1 MKHLFTIG
9 ITALASVTL
18 QAQEIKFG
26 KFSKEEIE
34 KTQSKINPNAA
45 AEILFSSA
53 KHTIDWD
60 NVSGELVK
68 KTDVVYRIKVYNKD
82 NTPNHIL
89 SVEIPIRNGNSK
101 SDIEKVM
108 GLKASTF
115 NQEGSSMKEYKVE
128 KKDIFTKNIHNHLST
143 QTLTFPNV
151 KDGSIL
157 EYTYQ
162 VVSPFYYNTDTW
174 YFQETIPVVK
184 SVLTL
189 ETNEVL
195 TYLDDFRG
203 QYTLNPK
210 ISSRKARESYK
221 IEGSRGVN
229 NVNSKFTGGSIG
241 SYEYTIDTKTYEAE
255 NLPGYEKE
263 AYVLNPRN
271 LLSSVRFELGSFNP
285 KNGTPQHFS
294 TSWDR
299 IGKDL
304 MDSESFG
311 RQLNG
316 NTFLDDKVKEL
327 IANAA
332 NDTEKITAIYD
343 FVKDNYKWDEYHS
356 IYTDKGIRKT
366 FNDKVGNVADIN
378 LMLVSMLEKAGYK
391 ANPVVLSTVQNGML
405 NYVFPS
411 KAKLNYVIASV
422 QINGNDILMDATNP
436 FASVNILPMHV
447 LNHRGILI
455 SKDGVREIDL
465 VNTVMSTD
473 KTQVIATLSPDGKIS
488 GTYNNYHDNYFYIND
503 KSEIQEDPK
512 AFEKDYISKFNFDI
526 ENFRSLDNGQK
537 LIRHSFKFDGVQAD
551 VANNKIIFNPL
562 LFEALEDHN
571 LNYETRNYNIEF
583 GSPMTIQKS
592 FKIKIPNG
600 YKVESMPK
608 AFQEKVVNDAAA
620 YAYQYE
626 EKDGFIQVTS
636 VRVLPYSVLPN
647 NYYKHFKDFMTKVVE
662 AETQQ
667 IVLVKS

>member
-1 MKHLFTIG
+1 MNHLFTIG
-9 ITALASVTL
+9 ITALAAVTT

-26 KFSKEEIE
+26 KFTNEEIE

-45 AEILFSSA
+45 AEVLYSSA
-53 KHTIDWD
+53 KHTVDWD
-60 NVSGELVK
+60 QSSGDLVK
-68 KTDVVYRIKVYNKD
+68 KTQIAYRIKVYDKD
-82 NTPNHIL
+82 KTPDHIL
-89 SVEIPIRNGNSK
+89 SLEIPIRTGNSK
-101 SDIEKVM
+101 TNTEKVIS
-108 GLKASTF
+108 LKASTF
-115 NQEGSSMKEYKVE
+115 NPEGNTMKEYKVE
-128 KKDIFTKNIHNHLST
+128 RKDIFTKNVHNYLNL

-151 KDGSIL
+151 KNGSIL
-157 EYTYQ
+157 EYTYE
-162 VVSPFYYNTDTW
+162 VSSPFYYNTDTW

-195 TYLDDFRG
+195 SYLDDFRG
-203 QYTLNPK
+203 QFTLKPK
-210 ISSRKARESYK
+210 TSTKKARGSYK
-221 IEGSRGVN
+221 IQGSRGID
-229 NVNSKFTGGSIG
+229 NVSSAFEASSVGSF
-241 SYEYTIDTKTYEAE
+241 EYTINMKTYEAE
-255 NLPGYEKE
+255 NLPGYERE

-271 LLSSVRFELGSFNP
+271 LLSSVRFELGSYNP

-294 TSWDR
+294 TTWER

-304 MDSESFG
+304 LDSESFG

-316 NTFLDDKVKEL
+316 NNFLDDKVKEI
-327 IANAA
+327 IANAS
-332 NDTEKITAIYD
+332 NESEKIKAIYN
-343 FVKDNYKWDEYHS
+343 FVKDNYKWDEYNS

-366 FNDKVGNVADIN
+366 FNDKIGNVADIN
-378 LMLVSMLEKAGYK
+378 LMLVSMLEKAGFK

-405 NYVFPS
+405 NYIFPS

-436 FASVNILPMHV
+436 FADVNVLPMRV

-503 KSEIQEDPK
+503 KSQIQDDPK
-512 AFEKDYISKFNFDI
+512 AFEKEFIAQYNFDI
-526 ENFRSLDNGQK
+526 ENFKSLDNGNK

-551 VANNKIIFNPL
+551 VAGDKIIFNPL
-562 LFEALEDHN
+562 LFDALENHH

-583 GSPMTIQKS
+583 GTPMNIHKS
-592 FKIKIPNG
+592 FKIKIPEG
-600 YKVESMPK
+600 YKVESLPK
-608 AFQEKVVNDAAA
+608 AYQEKVINDAAA
-620 YAYQYE
+620 YVYQYE

-636 VRVLPYSVLPN
+636 IRVLPYSVLPN
-647 NYYKHFKDFMTKVVE
+647 NYYQPFKAFMTKVVE